1 MGIVDEAFKF
11 EREGKRVIHL
21 EKGELDLDTPEVV
34 KERVIRAVQENRTR
48 YVDSSGLP
56 ELRQAICAYYKRIY
70 GVSVDP
76 AQVLVNSGSSPAM
89 LGLFLGILSPGD
101 EVILP
106 NPGYPAYPSFVQAA
120 RGKVVWVG
128 TETHRFAYTAE
139 LVRPCLSPRTKAVL
153 INFPANPTGAVADER
168 ALRAFAELGPLVVS
182 DEVYHGLTFDGG
194 RPHTIL
200 EFTENA
206 IVAGSFSKAFAM
218 TGWRLGYIIAPK
230 RLVDRLLRQHQYLFV
245 CANAF
250 VQWAAIAALE
260 NADAIQRQ
268 LRDEL
273 RRRSAHMLRSLA
285 DLGFE
290 VPCTPQ
296 GGFYTFARLPPG
308 SGRTSARFAAD
319 LLEHA
324 HVATTP
330 GPEFGSDGE
339 GYVRFSSSSPCPL
352 IEEAMDRIA
361 NFLQDG
367 RAPAAAGGPRCA
379 AAGSGSSPA
388 GATPPPLDQLTGWQ
402 GGPEYFRF
410 LEYQRF
416 DPDPVVD
423 VLRGRVAGVVF
434 RQVIDPTAAAEL
446 LLRFWDSPARRQRVG
461 EVCKSLGSYLGT
473 YHYHKPTRTYLEE
486 SAAIAAHLADVLDIP
501 NEPSRWF
508 RDRLGARLAAEGIT
522 LRLAEKDGL
531 PACPAHIR
539 CWNTTGDFALQP
551 HEDRSQ
557 CREPTQADFEIQ
569 RTVNYAVC
577 AVNLCLENN
586 GAKGRLVYWN
596 IVPDDESKTRLGV
609 YYSGCPYPPEL
620 LAGIESIRLDI
631 RPGDIYVFNGH
642 HIHGVEAIP
651 ASSKRTTVSWLMGF
665 CDDRTVVTWT

>member
-1 MGIVDEAFKF
+1 MGILDEAFGL

-34 KERVIRAVQENRTR
+34 KDHVIRAIRENRTR
-48 YVDSSGLP
+48 YVDSRGLP
-56 ELRQAICAYYKRIY
+56 ELRQAIRDYYEETY

-106 NPGYPAYPSFVQAA
+106 NPGYPAYPSFVEAA
-120 RGKVVWVG
+120 HGKVVWVG
-128 TETHRFAYTAE
+128 TEKHRFAYTAE
-139 LVRPCLSPRTKAVL
+139 LARPCLSPRTKAVV
-153 INFPANPTGAVADER
+153 INFPANPTGAVIDER
-168 ALRAFAELGPLVVS
+168 ALRAFAGLGPLVVS
-182 DEVYHGLTFDGG
+182 DEVYHGLTFDGSP
-194 RPHTIL
+194 PHTIL

-206 IVAGSFSKAFAM
+206 VVVGSFSKAFAM

-230 RLVDRLLRQHQYLFV
+230 RLVQPLLRLHQYVFV

-260 NADAIQRQ
+260 NAAAIKRQ

-273 RRRSAHMLRSLA
+273 RRRSAHMLHSLA
-285 DLGFE
+285 GLGFE

-296 GGFYTFARLPPG
+296 GGFYVFARLPPG
-308 SGRTSARFAAD
+308 CDRTSARFAAD
-319 LLEHA
+319 LLQHA
-324 HVATTP
+324 HVAITP

-352 IEEAMDRIA
+352 IEEAMERIST
-361 NFLQDG
+361 FLKDDHA
-367 RAPAAAGGPRCA
+367 RAAAGGAGCA
-379 AAGSGSSPA
+379 AASSESPTA
-388 GATPPPLDQLTGWQ
+388 GATPSPMDRLTGWQ

-410 LEYQRF
+410 LEYDRF
-416 DPDPVVD
+416 EPDPVVD
-423 VLRGRVAGVVF
+423 VLRGRVAGVIF
-434 RQVIDPTAAAEL
+434 RHVIEPTAAAEL
-446 LLRFWDSPARRQRVG
+446 LRRFWDSPARRQRVG
-461 EVCKSLGSYLGT
+461 EVCKSQGCYLGT

-486 SAAIAAHLADVLDIP
+486 TAAIAAHLAEVLDIP
-501 NEPSRWF
+501 NEPSRGF
-508 RDRLGARLAAEGIT
+508 RDRLGARLAEQGVT
-522 LRLAEKDGL
+522 LRLAQKDGL

-539 CWNTTGDFALQP
+539 YWNTTGDFALQP

-557 CREPTQADFEIQ
+557 CREPRQADFEIQ
-569 RTVNYAVC
+569 RTVNHAVC
-577 AVNLCLENN
+577 AVNMCLEN
-586 GAKGRLVYWN
+586 GEKGRLVYWN
-596 IVPDDESKTRLGV
+596 IVPDDDSKTRLGV
-609 YYSGCPYPPEL
+609 YYSGCPYPPGV
-620 LAGIESIRLDI
+620 LADIDSIWLDV

-642 HIHGVEAIP
+642 HIHGVESMP
-651 ASSKRTTVSWLMGF
+651 ASSKRTTLSWLMGF